1 MPDAEESPEK
11 AAPSGEYRT
20 ITSDIVPLSA
30 DEDLKEENFSKFLE
44 AGQHRNLLDGEDH
57 GLTIGKTI
65 GRARGLNE
73 IK

>member
-1 MPDAEESPEK
+1 VPDAEESPEK

-44 AGQHRNLLDGEDH
+44 AG
-57 GLTIGKTI
+57 
-65 GRARGLNE
+65 
-73 IK
+73 